1 MLFWISSDFRKLGIP
16 KALADKLV
24 GTWMQGVKVQVLIR
38 RRKANGDL
46 DDPQMIE
53 LAESGI
59 EVRSVLEAEFI
70 LQGDT
75 IGDVAFRIMNKS
87 AMMIDGSIII
97 PMEFNPLFE
106 SMELRIVLSVNSF
119 SAVG

>member
-1 MLFWISSDFRKLGIP
+1 M
-16 KALADKLV
+16 ADKLV